1 MAENKPIEIRY
12 YRPMDDDAFVFT
24 AKIGVIDKTSQAPVP
39 FTATEA
45 YFHISEN
52 ERVKL
57 ELSLGNGLL
66 WDDELKAITVFIR
79 NSQMRFVRTDSE
91 MTYSLYVKWDNGLAD
106 TIREGTVTAV
116 KVD

>member
-24 AKIGVIDKTSQAPVP
+24 AKIGVIDKATQTPVP
-39 FTATEA
+39 YTATEV
-45 YFHISEN
+45 YFHIADN

-66 WDDELKAITVFIR
+66 WDDTAKAITIFIR
-79 NSQMRFVRTDSE
+79 NNQMRFVRTDSE
-91 MTYSLYVKWDNGLAD
+91 MTYSLYVKWDNGSAD